1 LATIGFKR
9 EFLNK
14 ASYYMME
21 ELSKDEFLK

>member
-9 EFLNK
+9 KFLNK

-21 ELSKDEFLK
+21 QLSKDEFLK